1 MAQEGVDVELERL
14 TNEFL
19 KKHDTDKKKTYLSD
33 RQMERRG
40 KREIPVS
47 NLSKKQSAT
56 IGNIFS
62 STVEYED

>member
-1 MAQEGVDVELERL
+1 MAKKGVDAELERL

-19 KKHDTDKKKTYLSD
+19 KKHDVDKKKTYLSD
-33 RQMERRG
+33 RQMERRS
-40 KREIPVS
+40 KREIPIS

-62 STVEYED
+62 SNVDYDE